1 MKKVSSLA
9 SKMPDFPISEFDAAK
24 ASLLIDLRVAKDQ
37 HESAWGID
45 RLVMLVDTDLRVKV
59 WAQLERV
66 WAAQQARDIER
77 MAKAVGGMKKAYQA
91 MERWAEENNVQ
102 RVPDVSAVEWKM
114 QDGSV
119 MVVVRSVNDAVAYQQ
134 FRPDIANRHV
144 WCMEEIELLMASPVL
159 QEMIKLKGLMPGSRM
174 TRIEPAPGKGG
185 ATGFD
190 DFPDSDIDLSGD
202 YAKLFDTSQYDK
214 RQMATK
220 GANHA

>member
-1 MKKVSSLA
+1 VSSLA
-9 SKMPDFPISEFDAAK
+9 LKMPDFPISEFDAAK
-24 ASLLIDLRVAKDQ
+24 ASLLIELRVAKDQ
-37 HESAWGID
+37 HESAWGIE

-59 WAQLERV
+59 WAQMERV

-102 RVPDVSAVEWKM
+102 RVPDTSSVEWKM

-119 MVVVRSVNDAVAYQQ
+119 MVVVRGVNDAVAYQQ
-134 FRPDIANRHV
+134 FRPDIQNRHV
-144 WCMEEIELLMASPVL
+144 WCMEEIEMLMESQVM
-159 QEMIKLKGLMPGSRM
+159 QEMIKLKILMPGSRM
-174 TRIEPAPGKGG
+174 TRIEPAPGGG
-185 ATGFD
+185 VTGFD
-190 DFPDSDIDLSGD
+190 DFPDSDIDLGGD

-220 GANHA
+220 GVNHA

>member
-24 ASLLIDLRVAKDQ
+24 ASLLIELRVAKDQ
-37 HESAWGID
+37 HESAWGIE

-59 WAQLERV
+59 WAQMERV

-102 RVPDVSAVEWKM
+102 RVPDTSSVEWKM

-119 MVVVRSVNDAVAYQQ
+119 MVVVRGVNDAVAYQQ
-134 FRPDIANRHV
+134 FRPDIQNRHV
-144 WCMEEIELLMASPVL
+144 WCMEEIEMLMESPVM
-159 QEMIKLKGLMPGSRM
+159 QEMIKLKILMPGSRM
-174 TRIEPAPGKGG
+174 TRIEPAPGGG
-185 ATGFD
+185 VTGFD
-190 DFPDSDIDLSGD
+190 DFPDSDIDLGGD

-220 GANHA
+220 GVNHA

>member
-24 ASLLIDLRVAKDQ
+24 ASLLIDLRVAKDR

-77 MAKAVGGMKKAYQA
+77 MEKAVYGMKKAYQA

-102 RVPDVSAVEWKM
+102 RVPSISAVEWKM

-144 WCMEEIELLMASPVL
+144 WCMEEIELLMASPVMA
-159 QEMIKLKGLMPGSRM
+159 EMIKLKSLMPGSRM
-174 TRIEPAPGKGG
+174 TRIEPAPSEGG

-214 RQMATK
+214 RKMATK
-220 GANHA
+220 GVNHA